1 MDRSIEQWIGE
12 KRMLETMIPARDIE
26 DVEVMRHRY
35 DGFDAKQAKVLLA
48 QQEHL
53 LSKDEMPSNL
63 EQAESAIKRHETF
76 MTTVDHG
83 HDGRDNG
90 NPKWLN

>member
-63 EQAESAIKRHETF
+63 EQAESAIKRHEAF
-76 MTTVDHG
+76 MTTVDAMG
-83 HDGRDNG
+83 TLDGTMETRNG
-90 NPKWLN
+90 